1 MSSAN
6 NFEFVKKP
14 SARSIIYNKNW
25 SGPSIKL
32 SETAALISAQKEV
45 CPLRTTV
52 CFLFLNKFD
61 NRFKRLTDMPFY
73 FSLNIRPSYNT
84 LSKALDIS
92 SISSNTQGTSK
103 PSSNNW

>member
-1 MSSAN
+1 MPSAN

-32 SETAALISAQKEV
+32 CETAALISAQKEV

-61 NRFKRLTDMPFY
+61 NRFKGLTDMPFY
-73 FSLNIRPSYNT
+73 FSLKIRPLYNT
-84 LSKALDIS
+84 LSKALD
-92 SISSNTQGTSK
+92 ISSNTQGTSK